1 MIVRLVRAD
10 DLDALVELAMG
21 ADRTMTSMPKSRDAM
36 AKRVDKALASA
47 APDRTV
53 DGHEVY
59 LFVLEEGGE
68 LLGVSAIY
76 AQVGLDRPFYNYKV
90 SSISQTSPDL
100 NVRVDT
106 RLMHLVNDF
115 TGHTV
120 LGTLFIA
127 PAGRGGGRGRLLSL
141 ARFMF
146 IAAQRD
152 RFPERVLAEMRGFT
166 DAEGGSDFWDAV
178 GRRFFQLEFSDA
190 DIRSTSDVRFIS
202 DLFPTY
208 PIYADILPEA
218 AQAVI
223 GLPHPDAAP
232 AAALLR
238 EQGLRNHDYVDIF
251 DAGLCLDAFIDDV
264 EIVRTAR
271 RTRLAPSTEGANPEG
286 PLMLVAEP
294 TLSSFAV
301 TTTPVD
307 VLDNSDG
314 VTSAV
319 SLPAAALEPT
329 GWRPETELIIANARR
344 AKAPMSSS

>member
-1 MIVRLVRAD
+1 MIVRPVTAD

-21 ADRTMTSMPKSRDAM
+21 ADRTMTSMPKSRDGM
-36 AKRVDKALASA
+36 AKRVDKALAST
-47 APDRTV
+47 APDRMV

-59 LFVLEEGGE
+59 LFVLEEDGQ

-90 SSISQTSPDL
+90 SAISQTSPDL

-146 IAAQRD
+146 LATQRE

-178 GRRFFQLEFSDA
+178 GRRFFQLEFADA

-208 PIYADILPEA
+208 PIYADLLPEA

-223 GLPHPDAAP
+223 GRPHPDAAP

-271 RTRLAPSTEGANPEG
+271 RVHLASEPASDDLSG
-286 PLMLVAEP
+286 PLMLIADPAME
-294 TLSSFAV
+294 TFTV
-301 TTTPVD
+301 TTSPIAEGEGDTI
-307 VLDNSDG
+307 
-314 VTSAV
+314 A
-319 SLPAAALEPT
+319 LPASVLATT
-329 GWRPETELIIANARR
+329 GWSAGTELVVANARR
-344 AKAPMSSS
+344 AEAPLTSS

>member
-21 ADRTMTSMPKSRDAM
+21 ADRTMTSMPKSREAM

-47 APDRTV
+47 AAERV
-53 DGHEVY
+53 IDGHEAY
-59 LFVLEEGGE
+59 LFVLEEDGR

-76 AQVGLDRPFYNYKV
+76 AQVGLDRPFYSYKV

-100 NVRVDT
+100 DVRVDT

-120 LGTLFIA
+120 LGTLFID

-141 ARFMF
+141 TRFMF
-146 IAAQRD
+146 LATQRD
-152 RFPERVLAEMRGFT
+152 RFPDRVLAEMRGFT

-178 GRRFFQLEFSDA
+178 GRRFFQLEFTDA
-190 DIRSTSDVRFIS
+190 DIRSTSGVRFIS

-208 PIYADILPEA
+208 PIYADLLPES

-223 GLPHPDAAP
+223 GKPHPDAAP
-232 AAALLR
+232 AASLLR

-271 RTRLAPSTEGANPEG
+271 RVQLASAPASPEIDG

-294 TLSSFAV
+294 TMESFAV
-301 TTTPVD
+301 TATSVELLDAD
-307 VLDNSDG
+307 V
-314 VTSAV
+314 VA
-319 SLPAAALEPT
+319 LPPTVLQAT
-329 GWRPETELIIANARR
+329 GWQPGAELVIANARR
-344 AKAPMSSS
+344 AQAPLQATSAS

>member
-1 MIVRLVRAD
+1 MIVRLVKAD
-10 DLDALVELAMG
+10 DLNALVDLALG
-21 ADRTMTSMPKSRDAM
+21 ADRTMTSMPKSQEGM
-36 AKRVDKALASA
+36 AKRVNKALASV
-47 APDRTV
+47 APDREV
-53 DGHEVY
+53 DGHEAY
-59 LFVLEEGGE
+59 LFVLEEAGK

-90 SSISQTSPDL
+90 SSISQVSPDL
-100 NVRVDT
+100 GVRVDT
-106 RLMHLVNDF
+106 RIMHLVNDF
-115 TGHTV
+115 SGHTV
-120 LGTLFIA
+120 LGTLFLD

-141 ARFMF
+141 SRFMF
-146 IAAQRD
+146 LATQRA

-208 PIYADILPEA
+208 PIYADLLPPE

-223 GLPHPDAAP
+223 GRPHPDAAP

-264 EIVRTAR
+264 EIVRTIR
-271 RTRLAPSTEGANPEG
+271 RIRLAATPAEPAADS
-286 PLMLVAEP
+286 PLMLVADGE
-294 TLSSFAV
+294 LSSFAV
-301 TTTPVD
+301 TATQVTT
-307 VLDNSDG
+307 LDDG
-314 VTSAV
+314 TVA
-319 SLPAAALEPT
+319 LPAATLEST
-329 GWRPETELIIANARR
+329 GWQPGADLAMANARR
-344 AKAPMSSS
+344 AVPLFETGR